1 MNLKSAFGKLVSRI
15 WGNHI
20 FFVLLLFNILANATA
35 IQSYWDAWSII
46 MILCISA
53 LSASIESF
61 ICQLFKNKTL
71 RNCVFY
77 VLIAAHLFTAVID
90 YFLIANFKLIFTG
103 DTIGILAETTP
114 DESKAFLSTYLT
126 IWNLLFI
133 IAAICGIIWFAIWL
147 SRKLAKFKAAVLV
160 SIILSIIGA
169 SVYAFNTYAHVV
181 KGEGG
186 KSVSQ
191 LHSFTRFAYSFV
203 TFKGTY
209 ENIKYLREVNRNVN
223 ATLRQADAPSIIVV
237 IGESFSLY
245 HSSLYGYSKPTNPRL
260 SQRVQDGSM
269 VVFDDVVSASD
280 HTGIVMSTVFIVN
293 GSNEPGG
300 KEVMFP
306 TCFRNAGY
314 KTAMLDNQYFINK
327 GFSWLTDGKLSD
339 IMFDYRNPKKL
350 GLDDNLVKAIPEF
363 PDPQM
368 IILHLFGQH
377 FTYSDRY
384 TSDFKRFTADDYSKD
399 LSEEE
404 REIIAHYDNCTL
416 FNDYVVDGII
426 KKFEDKNC
434 LIIYFSD
441 HGEEIYEIDDFMGHG
456 NAAQRPTIKYQIRV
470 PMMIWTSEKFDAK
483 YPDVVKRIHESNH
496 KPIITENIAHFLF
509 DIAGIETKC
518 YRPEMSFISENYP
531 ASPSRLVLGSSIDY
545 DKYKE
550 DPTFKPRY

>member
-1 MNLKSAFGKLVSRI
+1 MNLKSASGKLVSKI

-20 FFVLLLFNILANATA
+20 FFVLLLFNLLSNATA
-35 IQSYWDAWSII
+35 IQSYWDAWSIF
-46 MILCISA
+46 MILCLSA

-77 VLIAAHLFTAVID
+77 ALIAAHLFTAVID

-114 DESKAFLSTYLT
+114 NESKAFLSTYLT
-126 IWNLLFI
+126 IGNLLVI
-133 IAAICGIIWFAIWL
+133 VATICCVIWFAIWL
-147 SRKLAKFKAAVLV
+147 SRKLAKFKTAILV

-169 SVYAFNTYAHVV
+169 SVYVFNAYAHVV

-186 KSVSQ
+186 MSVSQ

-203 TFKGTY
+203 SFKATY
-209 ENIKYLREVNRNVN
+209 QNIKYLREVNRNVN
-223 ATLRQADAPSIIVV
+223 ATLRQTDAPSVIVV

-245 HSSLYGYSKPTNPRL
+245 HSSLYGYSKPTNPKL
-260 SQRVQDGSM
+260 SQRVQDGSL

-280 HTGIVMSTVFIVN
+280 HTGIVMTTVFTVK

-300 KEVMFP
+300 KDVMFP
-306 TCFRNAGY
+306 TCFRKAGY
-314 KTAMLDNQYFINK
+314 KTAMLDNQYFVNK

-339 IMFDYRNPKKL
+339 IMFDFRNQNEVDYDAKL
-350 GLDDNLVKAIPEF
+350 IKEIPQF
-363 PDPQM
+363 ADPQM
-368 IILHLFGQH
+368 IIVHFFGQH
-377 FTYSDRY
+377 YIYANRY
-384 TSDFKRFTADDYSKD
+384 PSNFKYFTADDYSKD

-404 REIIAHYDNCTL
+404 REMVAHYDNSIL
-416 FNDYVVDGII
+416 YNDYVVDTII

-470 PMMIWTSEKFDAK
+470 PMMIWTSEKFDSQ

-531 ASPSRLVLGSSIDY
+531 ASPSRLVLGSTIDY